1 MSDGGKPAPPVDLS
15 RLDGHDRIV
24 LQFSGGK
31 DSLALIYLFK
41 AHLHRMTVLHCDTAD
56 QLPEV
61 QQLVAVIERT
71 VTNFIRV
78 KTDAPAWIAKH
89 GLPSD
94 LVPIR
99 CHPGVANIYR
109 EAGHPIVPI
118 TDCCA
123 ANRWDPMKNAL
134 REISPSLVIHGQRRS
149 DLMGWD
155 NRSQGN
161 TAQSPGGW
169 QEWAAI
175 ADWSDADV
183 MAYLRSVGAPI
194 LPWYSHRPH
203 APECATCP
211 AGWSEGRGA
220 YLKEHHPDLAE
231 RYAGYLKVH
240 AAETAPVAAQFM
252 AEWRS
257 VGLEEPGAGQ
267 SKPGASA

>member
-1 MSDGGKPAPPVDLS
+1 MSDRPPVDLS
-15 RLDGHDRIV
+15 RLDGQSKIV

-31 DSLALIYLFK
+31 DSLALLYLFK
-41 AHLHRMTVLHCDTAD
+41 EHLVRMTVLHCDTAD

-61 QQLVAVIERT
+61 QELVAVVEAN
-71 VTNFIRV
+71 VPNFHRV
-78 KTDAPAWIAKH
+78 RTDAPAWIAKN

-99 CHPGVANIYR
+99 CHPGIANVYR

-123 ANRWDPMKNAL
+123 ANRWRPMQKA
-134 REISPSLVIHGQRRS
+134 ISELAPSLVIHGQRRT

-155 NRSQGN
+155 KTMQGDI
-161 TAQSPGGW
+161 AKGPEGW
-169 QEWAAI
+169 QVWAPI
-175 ADWSDADV
+175 AEWSDDDV

-211 AGWSEGRGA
+211 ASWSEGRGA
-220 YLKEHHPDLAE
+220 YLREHHPDLAE
-231 RYAGYLKVH
+231 RYAGYLKIH
-240 AAETAPVAAQFM
+240 AAETVPVAQQFM
-252 AEWRS
+252 DEWKAL
-257 VGLEEPGAGQ
+257 GLGL
-267 SKPGASA
+267 SATQEGG